1 MRKNKEKIVLALDD
15 IVCDVCQQSCK
26 LSDTIKSARIT
37 TDGKHLDNGLSYEI
51 DVCEKCLN
59 KTLSALRGWRRQ
71 SGVKISAGS
80 DPMEGQKQ
88 IQPAKFP
95 G

>member
-1 MRKNKEKIVLALDD
+1 MKRTKDKIVQIIDD
-15 IVCDVCQQSCK
+15 IFCDICQQSCK
-26 LSDTIKSARIT
+26 SSDTIKSARIT
-37 TDGKHLDNGLSYEI
+37 TDGKHLDNRLSYEI

-80 DPMEGQKQ
+80 DPLEGQK
-88 IQPAKFP
+88 
-95 G
+95 

>member
-37 TDGKHLDNGLSYEI
+37 TDGKHLDSRLSYEI
-51 DVCEKCLN
+51 DLCEKCLN

-71 SGVKISAGS
+71 SGVKISS
-80 DPMEGQKQ
+80 NIDPLEGKLL
-88 IQPAKFP
+88 
-95 G
+95 